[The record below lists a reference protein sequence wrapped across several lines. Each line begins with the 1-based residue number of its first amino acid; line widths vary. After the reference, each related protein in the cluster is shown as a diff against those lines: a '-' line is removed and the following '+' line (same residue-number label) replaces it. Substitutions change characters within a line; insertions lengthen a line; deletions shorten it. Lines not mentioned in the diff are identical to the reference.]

1 MGGDL
6 LYFGVLVRDRY
17 GVYTARFLGAESNL
31 VALAVVCGRHDGHG
45 QSDVHNF
52 SPFRLRY
59 ASTTSLIMPSA
70 SLCLNHYES
79 NNASLRMV
87 QASV

>member
-1 MGGDL
+1 M
-6 LYFGVLVRDRY
+6 RNRY
-17 GVYTARFLGAESNL
+17 GVYTVRFLGEEWNL
-31 VALAVVCGRHDGHG
+31 VALAIICGCHEGHG
-45 QSDVHNF
+45 TSDVYTF
-52 SPFRLRY
+52 SPFTPRY